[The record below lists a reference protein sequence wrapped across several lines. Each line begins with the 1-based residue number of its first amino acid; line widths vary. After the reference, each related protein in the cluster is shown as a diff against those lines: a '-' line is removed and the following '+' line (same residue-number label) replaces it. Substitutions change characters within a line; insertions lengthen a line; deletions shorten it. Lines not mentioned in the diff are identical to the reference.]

1 MAVQRQHDALHDAL
15 TGLPNRAFLREEL
28 ERRTARHGGPD
39 RSVPEGLAVL
49 LLDLDHFKEI
59 NDTLGHLAG
68 DELIREVARRLLE
81 ATTTGVDRAAGNLS
95 NSSIMVSRLGG
106 DEFAVITQLRGAGDA
121 WTTQVASLAET
132 ISRELGHTVV
142 LADVRLAVEA
152 SIGVAVAPWHGTA
165 VDELMAKA
173 DVAMYTAKKQRAGWA
188 MYDAGQDSNS
198 PERLA
203 LLSELRDGIEQGQLK
218 VVYQPKCHAD
228 DGRLHSV
235 EALVRWQHP
244 VRGLLTPNHFIDV
257 AESTGIISPL
267 TLVVLEEAVRQA
279 REWLDAGRCIPVAV
293 NLSARLLTDLE
304 LPLTVEHI
312 LRAHGLP
319 AELLTLEVTEST
331 IMNDPTRAGVI
342 CAKLRALGVRL
353 AIDDYGAGYSSLSY
367 LCNLEANELKIDK
380 SFIAKLANKSAL
392 ERLELSRGE
401 QAIVRSTIELGRSL
415 GMTVVAEG
423 VEGDDV
429 WRLLTALGC
438 DLIQGY
444 ALTPPLLAG
453 AFEMWLA
460 TWEQGLSG
468 AVAESART
476 SRASEVS
483 SC

>member
-1 MAVQRQHDALHDAL
+1 M
-15 TGLPNRAFLREEL
+15 
-28 ERRTARHGGPD
+28 
-39 RSVPEGLAVL
+39 
-49 LLDLDHFKEI
+49 
-59 NDTLGHLAG
+59 
-68 DELIREVARRLLE
+68 
-81 ATTTGVDRAAGNLS
+81 
-95 NSSIMVSRLGG
+95 
-106 DEFAVITQLRGAGDA
+106 
-121 WTTQVASLAET
+121 
-132 ISRELGHTVV
+132 
-142 LADVRLAVEA
+142 
-152 SIGVAVAPWHGTA
+152 APWHGTA
-165 VDELMAKA
+165 VDDLMAKA
-173 DVAMYTAKKQRAGWA
+173 DVAMYTAKKQRDGWA

-203 LLSELRDGIEQGQLK
+203 LLSELRDGIDQGQLK

-244 VRGLLTPNHFIDV
+244 VRGLLTPNNFIDV
-257 AESTGIISPL
+257 AESTGIIAPL

-279 REWLDAGRCIPVAV
+279 RVWLDAGRCIPVAV

-312 LRAHGLP
+312 LRTHGLP

-342 CAKLRALGVRL
+342 CAKLRALGVHL

-367 LCNLEANELKIDK
+367 LCNLEANELKIDR
-380 SFIAKLANKSAL
+380 SFVAKLATRSPQ
-392 ERLELSRGE
+392 ERLEVSRGE

-423 VEGDDV
+423 VEDYDV
-429 WRLLTALGC
+429 WRLLTTLGC

-444 ALTPPLLAG
+444 VLTPPLLAG

-460 TWEQGLSG
+460 NWEEGLCG
-468 AVAESART
+468 ADARST
-476 SRASEVS
+476 QPAPVSEVP

>member
-1 MAVQRQHDALHDAL
+1 
-15 TGLPNRAFLREEL
+15 
-28 ERRTARHGGPD
+28 
-39 RSVPEGLAVL
+39 
-49 LLDLDHFKEI
+49 
-59 NDTLGHLAG
+59 
-68 DELIREVARRLLE
+68 
-81 ATTTGVDRAAGNLS
+81 
-95 NSSIMVSRLGG
+95 
-106 DEFAVITQLRGAGDA
+106 
-121 WTTQVASLAET
+121 
-132 ISRELGHTVV
+132 
-142 LADVRLAVEA
+142 
-152 SIGVAVAPWHGTA
+152 
-165 VDELMAKA
+165 
-173 DVAMYTAKKQRAGWA
+173 
-188 MYDAGQDSNS
+188 
-198 PERLA
+198 
-203 LLSELRDGIEQGQLK
+203 
-218 VVYQPKCHAD
+218 
-228 DGRLHSV
+228 
-235 EALVRWQHP
+235 
-244 VRGLLTPNHFIDV
+244 
-257 AESTGIISPL
+257 
-267 TLVVLEEAVRQA
+267 VVLEEAVRQA